1 MTKVELTKALANK
14 VEGMTQ
20 KDAGVVVDSLGEVFV
35 EALTKGEEVVVPGI
49 GKIVVVER
57 AAREGRN
64 PKTGETMTIEASKAV
79 KLKAGSA
86 IKTAINA

>member
-57 AAREGRN
+57 AAREARN
-64 PKTGETMTIEASKAV
+64 PKTGETIHVESSKAV